1 MIPDADQ
8 LNATLA
14 AQTADAITIAFRGV
28 SQQFGDKASSVPNST
43 GRWINLSPFESDEF
57 GVPRAWVQLT
67 TSTTE
72 DSLANAM
79 DAAILALATQLAGG
93 DASKVTVISRDR
105 DELGT
110 TYHEAGTL
118 WMGSDPS
125 SSVTDSNGRF
135 HNVSNAFCSDQ
146 SLFVTVGSV
155 NPTLTGLVLSRRV
168 AEAAVA
174 LASS

>member
-8 LNATLA
+8 LNKTLA
-14 AQTADAITIAFRGV
+14 AQTSDSITIAFRGV
-28 SQQFGDKASSVPNST
+28 SQQFGDKTSSVPNST

-57 GVPRAWVQLT
+57 GVPRAWVQMA
-67 TSTTE
+67 TSNTE

-93 DASKVTVISRDR
+93 DASKVSVVNKGRDGI
-105 DELGT
+105 GT

-118 WMGSDPS
+118 WMGTDPS
-125 SSVTDSNGRF
+125 NSVTDSNGRF

-146 SLFVTVGSV
+146 SLFPTVGSV

-174 LASS
+174 LATS